1 MRYDEF
7 RDRLQDALRET
18 GLSFQYAGLPTE
30 TLDLANTGRR
40 WDVYVRRATL
50 PDPEPFHISAELA
63 FEWSPVNAARAYTC
77 EEDLLTEILGRK
89 QRYPKTQQ
97 RWTRVDLALRGM
109 LPYGSTTPMP
119 DSQIFGSWTSSVGEK
134 LDKLLTEYQEREG
147 RIVAITG
154 AREEVAVEARSSP
167 DGLLFLRGVTVSGFR
182 LVRIPRAWDDP
193 ARQRAEKDIGEE
205 LAQLAGRFRDAIDEW
220 GKSVADLARWIRYSP
235 PPPGTKLAEPWFEAE
250 NDEPETIH

>member
-18 GLSFQYAGLPTE
+18 GLFFQPAGLPAE
-30 TLDLANTGRR
+30 IVDLASASRR
-40 WDVYVRRATL
+40 WEVYVRRSASENS
-50 PDPEPFHISAELA
+50 EPFHISAKVA

-77 EEDLLTEILGRK
+77 EEDLLTELLGRR

-97 RWTRVDLALRGM
+97 RWTRVDLELYAT

-119 DSQIFGSWTSSVGEK
+119 DSQIFGPWTSSVGEK
-134 LDKLLTEYQEREG
+134 LDKLLAESKEREG

-154 AREEVAVEARSSP
+154 GRKEVTVEALGSP
-167 DGLLFLRGVTVSGFR
+167 DGNLFLKGVAVSGFR
-182 LVRIPRAWDDP
+182 LVRIPRVWDDP
-193 ARQRAEKDIGEE
+193 VRQRAEKDIDEE
-205 LAQLAGRFRDAIDEW
+205 LAQIAGRFRDAMDEW
-220 GKSVADLARWIRYSP
+220 SQSVADLARWIRYSP
-235 PPPGTKLAEPWFEAE
+235 PPPGTRPAEPWFDDE